1 MSKYDLHPDLK
12 KFEKITFSLSPSLLP
27 FMNGLL
33 SMAFDRKRPL
43 EDALESQKWIPGFKN
58 ASIKLSIFEPKDL
71 PKHAPCLIYFHG
83 GAFALKPAP
92 FHKDL
97 LCYYAAKTPCKVV
110 FVDYRLAPQFPFPVG
125 LMDCY
130 AAFEWVRQNADD
142 LGVDINR
149 IAVGGD
155 SAGGALAAAVS
166 LIARDRKTP
175 SPCFQLLIYP
185 VTDARQVTASMKNF
199 VDTPIW
205 NSGLTRQMWNL
216 YLKNGI
222 PGPRAYASPME
233 ADSFKG
239 LAPAYIEVAEFD
251 CLRDEGVNFADAL
264 KQDGVQ
270 AELHE
275 TKGTMHGFEVS
286 VKSEF
291 VKQILA
297 RRVEALQKAFLINEY
312 S

>member
-33 SMAFDRKRPL
+33 SMAFDKKKPV
-43 EDALESQKWIPGFKN
+43 EGVLESHRWITGYEN
-58 ASIKLSIFEPKDL
+58 GSIKLTIFEPQDKQ
-71 PKHAPCLIYFHG
+71 KTAPCLIYFHG
-83 GAFALKPAP
+83 GAFVLKPAP

-97 LCYYAAKTPCKVV
+97 LCRYAARTPSRVV

-125 LMDCY
+125 LMDCC
-130 AAFEWVRQNADD
+130 AAFEWVHQNAED

-149 IAVGGD
+149 IALGGD

-166 LIARDRKTP
+166 LITRDRKAP

-185 VTDARQVTASMKNF
+185 VTDARQMTESIKNY

-205 NSGLTRQMWNL
+205 NSRLTRQMWDL

-239 LAPAYIEVAEFD
+239 LPPAYIEVAEFD
-251 CLRDEGVNFADAL
+251 SLHDEGVNFAEGL
-264 KQDGVQ
+264 TRDGVQ
-270 AELHE
+270 VDLHE
-275 TKGTMHGFEVS
+275 TKGTMHGFEIAGR
-286 VKSEF
+286 SEF
-291 VKQILA
+291 VKQIVA
-297 RRVEALQKAFLINEY
+297 RRVEALQKAFLIK
-312 S
+312 

>member
-27 FMNGLL
+27 FINGLL
-33 SMAFDRKRPL
+33 SMAFEKKKPV
-43 EDALESQKWIPGFKN
+43 EGVFESHQWIPGFEN
-58 ASIKLSIFEPKDL
+58 GSIKLSIFEPVDL
-71 PKHAPCLIYFHG
+71 PKTAPCLVYFHG

-97 LCYYAAKTPCKVV
+97 ICHYAANTPCKVV

-130 AAFEWVRQNADD
+130 AAYEWVHQNADD
-142 LGVDINR
+142 LGVDKNH

-166 LIARDRKTP
+166 LIARDRKAIT
-175 SPCFQLLIYP
+175 PCFQLLIYP
-185 VTDARQVTASMKNF
+185 VTDARQITVSIKNF

-205 NSGLTRQMWNL
+205 NSRLTMQMWNL

-222 PGPRAYASPME
+222 PSPRAYASPME
-233 ADSFKG
+233 ADSFIG
-239 LAPAYIEVAEFD
+239 LPPAYIEVAEFD
-251 CLRDEGVNFADAL
+251 CLHDEGVNFAEAL
-264 KQDGVQ
+264 KKDGVQ

-275 TKGTMHGFEVS
+275 TKGTMHGFEIAGR
-286 VKSEF
+286 SES
-291 VKQILA
+291 VKQIVA
-297 RRVEALQKAFLINEY
+297 SRVEALQKEFFTKEL